1 MSKHYPSSIKQFK
14 NYFMKNIVKT
24 LLLCSLG
31 IVISCKSNPPSQTIG
46 PNKLA
51 KINVR
56 KSIPLNSLEP
66 RFFFPK
72 HDSLIII
79 SNYQGEKVLGRI
91 ININTG
97 EKIGEFMEHGRKTN
111 QLLSVFSAGM
121 INNKMWVYDITG
133 QRIVSCDLSVSP
145 ERKSSIY
152 MTYPLNISYY
162 WVAVDKFNNVYA
174 TGNEKQTSKIDIFN
188 LNNQESISSIGNFN
202 DMPTEYKSTPAIWRT
217 GQQSFLYL
225 RPDAKFAVLAGRFT
239 DKIEIVDL
247 TSQKSKIIR
256 GPDNFEAE
264 YTPIFQE
271 IDTVFSF
278 NNKSKHAFL
287 GGSATQEYIY
297 LLYKGDYHYKE
308 DREVTKKVLIYN
320 WEGNL
325 IKCYIVPHGTAEV
338 TSDDLNQTLYLYD
351 RIKKNIQIAHLA
363 LK

>member
-79 SNYQGEKVLGRI
+79 SNYQGHKVLGRI

-256 GPDNFEAE
+256 GLTILKQN
-264 YTPIFQE
+264 IHL
-271 IDTVFSF
+271 FSK
-278 NNKSKHAFL
+278 KSIQFSPLIINQNMLSWVVVLLKNT
-287 GGSATQEYIY
+287 SIYYIRVITIIRRTG
-297 LLYKGDYHYKE
+297 K
-308 DREVTKKVLIYN
+308 
-320 WEGNL
+320 
-325 IKCYIVPHGTAEV
+325 
-338 TSDDLNQTLYLYD
+338 
-351 RIKKNIQIAHLA
+351 
-363 LK
+363 